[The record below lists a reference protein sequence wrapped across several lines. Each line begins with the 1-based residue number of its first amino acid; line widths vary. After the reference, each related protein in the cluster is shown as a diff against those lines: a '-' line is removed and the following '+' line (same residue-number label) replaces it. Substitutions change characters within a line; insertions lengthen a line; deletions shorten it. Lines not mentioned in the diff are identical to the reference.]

1 MDGSDPQ
8 ISMTSVRVFLPRVE
22 WTNSTARSCQP
33 PIPLLCTTAYP
44 IHVLCQTQHLRHF
57 LRGRLSSP
65 FLSSLSPDL
74 RSPQDMSISN
84 PLAWVRNPFNP
95 SSQFRS
101 LSPRRIRAS
110 MVRRRI
116 VFPPSY
122 HKCPLQFRKGSTHRR
137 IRCDQEDHEALQHAC
152 PLETHLSRAETSQAH
167 PTRKRP
173 SPLTSS
179 TLFPPY
185 QFPLSPDHQP

>member
-1 MDGSDPQ
+1 MSFVKLSIFG
-8 ISMTSVRVFLPRVE
+8 TSFEVSFL
-22 WTNSTARSCQP
+22 
-33 PIPLLCTTAYP
+33 L
-44 IHVLCQTQHLRHF
+44 
-57 LRGRLSSP
+57 LSSH
-65 FLSSLSPDL
+65 LSHPISGHHKIC
-74 RSPQDMSISN
+74 RSPTRWHGCVIHSIP
-84 PLAWVRNPFNP
+84 PLNSAHSLQGAFGLVWYVDE
-95 SSQFRS
+95 SS
-101 LSPRRIRAS
+101 
-110 MVRRRI
+110 
-116 VFPPSY
+116 FPPPY